1 MCSTSER
8 QTNSLYPAELRGAY
22 RSRNMTANYT
32 QEQKLAIIAAGGI
45 FGKPYKA
52 DGEVYFTVYGDKCT
66 KYRLD
71 EAVEITIEGHG
82 KAPKYVNFSV
92 VRDGYSGKDVLIAQL
107 APRIKFCVTRGE
119 GWSPSFIADD
129 RRDAEAY
136 LRDMTREQRERYI
149 ILEVPQINPFA
160 VVEVNEPV
168 KVSDEEFVN
177 HIENGMQLVKKL
189 GCNAYRAGVDSLS
202 IELNGHR
209 QKLYVFKNEEDKI
222 RSIVEK
228 LKALPP
234 LEAPS
239 APSKLETGRR
249 RR

>member
-1 MCSTSER
+1 
-8 QTNSLYPAELRGAY
+8 
-22 RSRNMTANYT
+22 MTANYT
-32 QEQKLAIIAAGGI
+32 FSVEQKLAIIAAGGI

-52 DGEVYFTVYGDKCT
+52 DGEVYFTVYGNRYT

-168 KVSDEEFVN
+168 KVSDEFVN
-177 HIENGMQLVKKL
+177 HIENGMELVKKL
-189 GCNAYRAGVDSLS
+189 GCNVYRTGVDSLV

-228 LKALPP
+228 LKTLPP
-234 LEAPS
+234 LIET
-239 APSKLETGRR
+239 PSKLETGRR